1 MSYSIIFNKICNL
14 DLDIDIIKR
23 PIIPFP
29 TKRITPKDVPGHDG
43 SYYIDE
49 ETYEDMIIPIEFNFV
64 ENDLDIIK
72 SKVRNIKKW
81 IDNIEDE
88 KLILSDDPEMF
99 YKVCK
104 VELSEIAYEDLYE
117 IQKFTVNFIV
127 RPHQYTL
134 KGQRQTE
141 LKNILFNHY
150 DMSKPIFIIT
160 GNGKC
165 IFKVNDTTINCT
177 VTNKLVINT
186 EFDKILE
193 SDGSF
198 AIGKTDIKSMQDLY
212 IKAGKNT
219 FSWSSGF
226 KVYIITNLRTI

>member
-1 MSYSIIFNKICNL
+1 MSYSIAFNKRCNL
-14 DLDIDIIKR
+14 DLDLEIIKR

-127 RPHQYTL
+127 RPYQYTL
-134 KGQRQTE
+134 KGQKQLE

-150 DMSKPIFIIT
+150 SISKPTYIII
-160 GNGKC
+160 GNGQC
-165 IFKVNDTTINCT
+165 TFKVNDTIINCT
-177 VTNKLVINT
+177 VTNRLTINT

-193 SDGSF
+193 SNGSF
-198 AIGKTDIKSMQDLY
+198 AIGKTNIKSMQNLY
-212 IKAGKNT
+212 IKHGKNT

-226 KVYIITNLRTI
+226 KAYIITNLRTI

>member
-29 TKRITPKDVPGHDG
+29 TKRISPKEVPGKDG
-43 SYYIDE
+43 CYYVDE
-49 ETYEDMIIPIEFNFV
+49 GTYEDMIIPIEFNFI
-64 ENDLDIIK
+64 ENDLDNIK
-72 SKVRNIKKW
+72 PKVRNIKKW
-81 IDNIEDE
+81 IDNIDDE
-88 KLILSDDPEMF
+88 KLILSDDPDMF

-104 VELSEIAYEDLYE
+104 VELSNIEYEDLYE
-117 IQKFTVNFIV
+117 IQKFTVSFTVN
-127 RPHQYTL
+127 PYQYTL
-134 KGQRQTE
+134 KGQKQIE

-150 DMSKPIFIIT
+150 DTSKPIYIVV
-160 GNGKC
+160 GNGNCTFKINDAVINC
-165 IFKVNDTTINCT
+165 KVN
-177 VTNKLVINT
+177 NKLIINT

-198 AIGKTDIKSMQDLY
+198 AIGKTNIKYMQNLY
-212 IKAGKNT
+212 ITHGKNT